1 MATRGG
7 LYAKNPPPSLGLRAS
22 YVRRCLFS
30 FFGKLGWRDLATYS
44 SPFARETVISA
55 CVLLGIPETLVATIC
70 TLGVMETFARQWNGS
85 KQFGLR
91 DLFMLTTAVAIAF
104 SFVATDRC
112 LAIKSSDSIV
122 VPPMWVQIAGIF
134 GLACVIYAIAL
145 IIEHA
150 LKHPEDFSLGK
161 SRKIGRA
168 WTTRSPTGSRHQK
181 KSCP

>member
-1 MATRGG
+1 MRKIHRPHLVCGLVTFVVACSVFSASWDGG
-7 LYAKNPPPSLGLRAS
+7 ILPHIQAHLL
-22 YVRRCLFS
+22 
-30 FFGKLGWRDLATYS
+30 GKLSFPLAL
-44 SPFARETVISA
+44 
-55 CVLLGIPETLVATIC
+55 LLGIPETLVATIC